1 MSTNGIAQ
9 QVTKQ
14 AEQLYKKGSDALS
27 DIGSDIESQAVKSYK
42 MARKELRHAATE
54 VERSVKHN
62 PLLAVAIAGGVGFLA
77 ARFFMRN
84 RNKQDT

>member
-1 MSTNGIAQ
+1 MSTTNGIAQ

-14 AEQLYKKGSDALS
+14 AEQLYKKGADTLS
-27 DIGSDIESQAVKSYK
+27 DLGSDLESQATKGYK
-42 MARKELRHAATE
+42 MARRELKHAVTD

-77 ARFFMRN
+77 ARFFMRS
-84 RNKQDT
+84 RKQDT